1 MAASSTGM
9 RLSKNDKGYLYAC
22 LTATWLYA
30 GLEGQTDADS
40 VLGWCQYNI
49 IHRYEGFGRAEVEEH
64 VNRILLYCHKA
75 RYIAGYTSD
84 SFHLTQKGFDKLWDI
99 FYVCDGK
106 ENIADYVGFLF
117 TGDKTRIMD
126 NSYHK
131 YMHYKTGLW
140 LNRQKNET
148 EAAAIKRTKKAL
160 GIK

>member
-9 RLSKNDKGYLYAC
+9 RLSKIDKGYLYAY
-22 LTATWLYA
+22 LAATWVRA
-30 GLEGQTDADS
+30 GLEGRTDTDS
-40 VLGWCQYNI
+40 VLGWCQNSVL
-49 IHRYEGFGRAEVEEH
+49 HKYEGFGSSEMEDH

-84 SFHLTQKGFDKLWDI
+84 SFHLTQKGFDKLWNI
-99 FYVCDGK
+99 FYNCDK

-117 TGDKTRIMD
+117 AGDKTRGMD
-126 NSYHK
+126 DSYNN

-148 EAAAIKRTKKAL
+148 EAAAIKRAKKAL